1 MSDQNMNKKV
11 IYTTHG
17 KKKRLCSVINANGKI
32 LFGYEEGKEVVG
44 YLTIDEF
51 LTVLVRLRAEN
62 KDILPLYSSGS

>member
-17 KKKRLCSVINANGKI
+17 KKKRLGSVINTNGMM
-32 LFGYEEGKEVVG
+32 LFGYEEGKKVVG

-51 LTVLVRLRAEN
+51 LMVLRSLKVEN
-62 KDILPLYSSGS
+62 KG

>member
-17 KKKRLCSVINANGKI
+17 KRKRLGSVINTNGRM

-51 LTVLVRLRAEN
+51 LTVLVRLKAEN